1 MSIRWRLQRRIFHQT
16 FRQATIPTY
25 HPVLVR
31 SARKMLF
38 SFLQDPTNYTSHFQM
53 LVTTVHTGLVLKL
66 IFIRFPASYILT
78 IVYDHEPSGKDD
90 YVFQMMQRYLELVT
104 AGLSPFST
112 AIMETFPFRM
122 FAPAIDLWSNL
133 NESSS
138 LTASYLVS
146 WGHIQ
151 ASVSGLPP
159 CRSRCEGSHLS
170 GCQGEDGESWHKSM
184 GAELTNHK

>member
-1 MSIRWRLQRRIFHQT
+1 
-16 FRQATIPTY
+16 
-25 HPVLVR
+25 
-31 SARKMLF
+31 
-38 SFLQDPTNYTSHFQM
+38 M

-138 LTASYLVS
+138 LTTSYLVS

-159 CRSRCEGSHLS
+159 CRSRCEGGHLS
-170 GCQGEDGESWHKSM
+170 GCQGEDGESWHKLM
-184 GAELTNHK
+184 GADELTNHK